1 MDLRI
6 DEEKNIAYIKIIGKV
21 SSEDILAAFDVAVS
35 SEKYGKGMGR
45 LWDFTDIDL
54 SSLDSDL
61 IPQMAQYSQSFP
73 PGISDVKVAFVVTK
87 ANEYGLTRMFQ
98 TYSEIYAKTQVMIF
112 AAIDKAEEWMMQE
125 GDR

>member
-21 SSEDILAAFDVAVS
+21 SSKDILAAFDVAVS
-35 SEKYGKGMGR
+35 SDKYGKGMGR

-87 ANEYGLTRMFQ
+87 GNEYGLVRMFQ
-98 TYSEIYAKTQVMIF
+98 AYSEIYAITQVKIF
-112 AAIDKAEEWMMQE
+112 ASIEEAEKWMMQ
-125 GDR
+125 